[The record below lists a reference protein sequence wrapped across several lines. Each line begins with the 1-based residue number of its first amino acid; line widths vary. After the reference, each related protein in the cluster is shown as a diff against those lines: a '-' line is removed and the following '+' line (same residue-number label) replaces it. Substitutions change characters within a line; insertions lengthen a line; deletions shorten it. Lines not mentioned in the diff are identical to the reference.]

1 MTTMAQHQFSDVL
14 AERTGPCISL
24 YFPTARRFP
33 DQKQNVIRFK
43 NQLREAEH
51 SLATLEN
58 PLSEHDRDAL
68 LAPLHDLVA
77 NDRFWSHT
85 LDGLAVLR
93 APDFFKV
100 YKLQRAVPTRTIV
113 ADSFHI
119 KPLLRVLQSADRF
132 EVLAITREHVRLFH
146 GNRDALDEVE
156 LSAAVPRSLTDAL
169 GEELTEPH
177 SAARTVTASGMGGSG
192 TAVHYGSGSKSD
204 EIDKDTER
212 FFRVVDRAIIDS
224 HSKVS
229 GRPLVLAALPEYH
242 AAFRETSHNPYLVE
256 QAIAGNPDALS
267 VDELRARA
275 WEIVGPTF
283 ETRLKVLVDEYKS
296 GLPRALAS
304 DELSA
309 VALAALGGR
318 VKTLLVDADRTV
330 AGSVNHETGRITLGA
345 LDNAHTDDVI
355 DDLAE
360 LTLRM
365 GGDVV
370 VVPRDNMPSITGVA
384 ASYRF

>member
-24 YFPTARRFP
+24 YFTTERRFP
-33 DQKQNVIRFK
+33 EQKQNIIRFK

-51 SLATLEN
+51 SLATLAA
-58 PLSEHDRDAL
+58 PLSEEDRDAL
-68 LAPLHDLVA
+68 LTPLHALVE

-156 LSAAVPRSLTDAL
+156 LDAAVPRSLTDAL
-169 GEELTEPH
+169 GEELTEPYTAVR
-177 SAARTVTASGMGGSG
+177 SVTASGVGGSG

-204 EIDKDTER
+204 EVDKDTER
-212 FFRVVDRAIIDS
+212 YFRVVDRAIIDS
-224 HSKVS
+224 HSKTS
-229 GRPLVLAALPEYH
+229 ALPLVLAALPEYH
-242 AAFRETSHNPYLVE
+242 AAFRDASHNPHLVA

-267 VDELRARA
+267 VDEIRARA
-275 WEIVGPTF
+275 WEIVSPTF
-283 ETRLKVLVDEYKS
+283 ESRLQSLLDDYNAA
-296 GLPRALAS
+296 LPRTLAT
-304 DELSA
+304 DDLSA

-318 VKTLLVDADRTV
+318 VRTLLVDADRTV
-330 AGSVNHETGRITLGA
+330 PGSVDHATGRVTLGK
-345 LDNAHTDDVI
+345 LDDPHTDDVV

-360 LTLRM
+360 LALRM

-370 VVPRDNMPSITGVA
+370 VVPRDRMPSMTGVA
-384 ASYRF
+384 AVYRF